1 MEVHLASS
9 YTACIKPLS
18 PCCPQ
23 VEEWG
28 EAYQALSWGPLIEL
42 VKADLQP
49 DARRDKA
56 RMPSRE
62 LARTSFCK
70 LAKLHSREF

>member
-1 MEVHLASS
+1 MPWRPAVM
-9 YTACIKPLS
+9 
-18 PCCPQ
+18 Q

-49 DARRDKA
+49 SARKDKA
-56 RMPSRE
+56 SRRPSVPPYMF
-62 LARTSFCK
+62 LQPGD
-70 LAKLHSREF
+70 